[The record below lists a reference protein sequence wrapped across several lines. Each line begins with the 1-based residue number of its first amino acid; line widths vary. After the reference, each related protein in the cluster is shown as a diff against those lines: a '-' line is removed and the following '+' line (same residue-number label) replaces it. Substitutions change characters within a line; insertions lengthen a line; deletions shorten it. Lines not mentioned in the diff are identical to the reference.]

1 MSTSNNLSSFKQL
14 EPCYILRPIGY
25 YLIFLWVF
33 GMSLNGSILY
43 IFIRYKKLR
52 QSSTNIFI
60 GSLILTDFIGACFEI
75 PMPAIALI
83 KCRWIFGYVGC
94 VFEAV
99 IAYFSGCSNMYIL
112 CLLSMDRYFVVTRS
126 FTATTITIK
135 QTYTS
140 ILCAYIF
147 ALFWTLMP
155 IIGWSS
161 YDFEGTGASCS
172 IKWEERSFNVLSY
185 NMTILIFVYLIPVH
199 EHRRSTNIN
208 FSASFIRRQLAIE
221 HRVTYTVIFI
231 IGGFLLAWTP
241 YAISVFIRVFID
253 EHLLSPLSGTIPA
266 IFAKTSVVWNPF
278 IYIIRNG
285 NFRRFLP
292 VFAYHRIQKKRKSS
306 NPTHFSVY
314 PYSAVHLPLPASSNV
329 PGN

>member
-1 MSTSNNLSSFKQL
+1 MSISNNLSSYKQL

-33 GMSLNGSILY
+33 GISLNGSILY

-83 KCRWIFGYVGC
+83 KCRWVFGYAGC

-112 CLLSMDRYFVVTRS
+112 CLLSLDRYFVVTRS

-161 YDFEGTGASCS
+161 YDFEV
-172 IKWEERSFNVLSY
+172 R
-185 NMTILIFVYLIPVH
+185 
-199 EHRRSTNIN
+199 EHRRCTNIN
-208 FSASFIRRQLAIE
+208 FSASYIRRQLAME
-221 HRVTYTVIFI
+221 HRVTHTVIFI

-266 IFAKTSVVWNPF
+266 LFAKTSVVWNPF

-292 VFAYHRIQKKRKSS
+292 IFAYHRIQKKRKSS